1 MENVPYRDEILAT
14 TNTKLAAI
22 LLVFGGKLRQRLPLE
37 WNDVHESK
45 DSFLDN
51 LEDPRA
57 CRPKTQISFNFE
69 ANRALKEVVS
79 AYQAQNA
86 EEEFATLM
94 NSFPLKASMAEIMVA
109 HSRAVAQAC
118 RQALEAREFLVQLI
132 RSMPENSK
140 WDVIQGNGAGETVR
154 LGKRS
159 SDELRA
165 EYLSKI

>member
-1 MENVPYRDEILAT
+1 MENVPYHETILTT

-37 WNDVHESK
+37 WNDVHESR
-45 DSFLDN
+45 DGFIEN
-51 LEDPRA
+51 LGDPR
-57 CRPKTQISFNFE
+57 RSKPKTKISFNFE
-69 ANRALKEVVS
+69 VAPVLKEVVS
-79 AYQAQNA
+79 AYSADNA
-86 EEEFATLM
+86 EEAFGTLM
-94 NSFPLKASMAEIMVA
+94 DSFPLKASMAEIMAA

-140 WDVIQGNGAGETVR
+140 WDVIPGNGAGEVVR

-165 EYLSKI
+165 EYLNKL